1 MLAIADR
8 WWVPTLRGVL
18 AIAFGLLAILW
29 PGLALTTMVILFGVF
44 ALTDGVV
51 ALVGLFRS
59 RGGRQVTAGPR
70 RAAATPWWLQLV
82 VGLAGVAAGL
92 TTLFYPG
99 ITSLVLLSFIAAY
112 ALVIG
117 VAQIASAIAQR
128 QHDGAL
134 ALGITGAIAALFGF
148 GVMLNPGIG
157 ALAIAWLI
165 GVFAIAMG
173 AASIAM
179 GMSLRNLKAVAEP
192 RLVAT
197 MIPEERRERI
207 EK

>member
-8 WWVPTLRGVL
+8 WWVPTTRGAL

-29 PGLALTTMVILFGVF
+29 PGLVLTTMVILFGVF

-51 ALVGLFRS
+51 ALIGLWRS

-70 RAAATPWWLQLV
+70 RAATTPWWLQLV
-82 VGLAGVAAGL
+82 VGAAGVVAGL
-92 TTLFYPG
+92 ATLVYPG

-117 VAQIASAIAQR
+117 VAQIASAIVQR
-128 QHDGAL
+128 KQDGAL
-134 ALGITGAIAALFGF
+134 ALGLSGAIATLFGL
-148 GVMLNPGIG
+148 GVMFNPGIG
-157 ALAIAWLI
+157 AVAIAWLI
-165 GVFAIAMG
+165 GIFAIAMG
-173 AASIAM
+173 GALIAM
-179 GMSLRNLKAVAEP
+179 GLMLRNVKAAVEP

-197 MIPEERRERI
+197 MIPEEERARI